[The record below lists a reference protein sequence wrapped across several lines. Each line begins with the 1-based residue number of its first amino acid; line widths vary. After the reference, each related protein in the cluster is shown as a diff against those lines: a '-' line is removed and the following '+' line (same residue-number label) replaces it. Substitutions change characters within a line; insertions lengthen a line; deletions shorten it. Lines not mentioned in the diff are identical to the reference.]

1 MILLNDNERATGTNP
16 WRCMVR
22 GVPAPKGSLRAF
34 NNPKTG
40 IPIVTEGRTKPSK
53 TWQAAV
59 QFTVGEQWGSDAPL
73 EGPVNVWLA
82 FALPRPKSV
91 KRPHPS
97 VKPDIDKLARAV
109 LDGMTGIVFQ
119 DDAQVVYLSATKA
132 YQDDELGG
140 EYITGVMIQ
149 VVRHG

>member
-1 MILLNDNERATGTNP
+1 MITPLRDNTLATGANP

-22 GVPAPKGSLRAF
+22 GIPAPKGSLRAF

-59 QFTVGEQWGSDAPL
+59 QFTVQEHWPDPPL
-73 EGPVNVWLA
+73 EGPVRVWLS
-82 FALPRPKSV
+82 FVLPRPKSV
-91 KRPHPS
+91 KRAHPF

-109 LDGMTGIVFQ
+109 LDGMTGIVFR
-119 DDAQVVYLSATKA
+119 DDAQVVSLQANKA
-132 YQDDELGG
+132 YTDN
-140 EYITGVMIQ
+140 ITGVMIQ
-149 VVRHG
+149 VWRHD